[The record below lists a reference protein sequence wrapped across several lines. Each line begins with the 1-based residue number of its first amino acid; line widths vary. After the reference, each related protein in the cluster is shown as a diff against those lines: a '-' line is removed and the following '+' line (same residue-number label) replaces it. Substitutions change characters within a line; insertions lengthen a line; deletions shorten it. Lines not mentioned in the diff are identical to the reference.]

1 MKRAVV
7 YEASKPLRLT
17 DYAIPT
23 PPSKGAVVKIT
34 YSGVCHS
41 DINFWEGFDSGPG
54 LKEVAPGHEI
64 AGVVEALGDSAGTEL
79 NVGDNVV
86 VYPWL
91 KCLEC
96 ALCVGW
102 RPNLCNDIRYML
114 GCSQHGGFATH
125 VVVPIVER
133 TVLRIP
139 RGLTPEVA
147 CMLPCSGIT
156 TYNAVLNTRDTLLDM
171 VGLRGKANLLVIGA
185 GGLGLWCIQFAKHI
199 LPPEVSVFSA
209 DITEEKLKLAQDANA
224 DGTILWTKG
233 ANEEALLAH
242 TREISGVGKIGFDA
256 VIDLVGSED
265 TSRRAYELQAA
276 GGIQVTV
283 GLFGGKLT
291 LDLPSHT
298 FSSKCVKGVLVGTP
312 HHLEEV
318 LKLVAE
324 KKLKPPPTE
333 FYSLEQITDVLNR
346 LKDGQIKGRAIL
358 KM

>member
-7 YEASKPLRLT
+7 FEASKPLRLT
-17 DYAIPT
+17 EYAIPS
-23 PPSKGAVVKIT
+23 PPPKGAVVKIT

-41 DINFWEGFDSGPG
+41 DVHSWIEFDDVDGP
-54 LKEVAPGHEI
+54 KEDMKK
-64 AGVVEALGDSAGTEL
+64 AGISPLELALGPEL

-91 KCLEC
+91 GCLEC

-102 RPNLCNDIRYML
+102 RSNLCLNRKETL
-114 GCSQHGGFATH
+114 GHVKHGGFATH

-139 RGLTPEVA
+139 RGLSPEVA

-185 GGLGLWCIQFAKHI
+185 GGLGLWCVQFAKHI
-199 LPPEVSVFSA
+199 LPPEVSVFAA
-209 DITEEKLKLAQDANA
+209 DITEEKLKLAKDANA
-224 DGTILWTKG
+224 DGTILWSLG

-242 TREISGVGKIGFDA
+242 TREISGVEKIGFDA
-256 VIDLVGSED
+256 VIDLVGTDD
-265 TSRRAYELQAA
+265 TSKRAYELLTF
-276 GGIQVTV
+276 GGLQVTV
-283 GLFGGKLT
+283 GLFVGKLI
-291 LDLPSHT
+291 LQLPRHCLET
-298 FSSKCVKGVLVGTP
+298 KCVKGLRVGTP
-312 HHLEEV
+312 QHLEEV
-318 LKLVAE
+318 LELVAE
-324 KKLKPPPTE
+324 KKLKPPPIE

-346 LKDGQIKGRAIL
+346 LRRGQINGRAVL
-358 KM
+358 KI